1 MTYPAQRGFVGR
13 LRDLVNGIF
22 AVWLRDRE
30 LQSPDA
36 VYERVIGERVRQY
49 AELKRAVAGILY
61 MRNKIEGEIRDRRG
75 ELARLHTDIARAVQ
89 KNDDEVAVLLITQK
103 DGLLQDLDRSEK
115 ELDEVSAECEAA
127 KTNLVKFRAEIRNLE
142 REKLRMLAALANA
155 RARKRIQEA
164 FEGLSTEVEM
174 RALES
179 VREHI
184 ARAATEGALE
194 REIAGDEGL
203 RERLR
208 AIRDD
213 ARTES
218 AQRELEELKRQYLPQ
233 ALTETS
239 VAPAA
244 ALAAAEPRG
253 VLIPVL

>member
-1 MTYPAQRGFVGR
+1 MAMTYPAQRGFVGR

-61 MRNKIEGEIRDRRG
+61 MRNKIEGEIRDRRA
-75 ELARLHTDIARAVQ
+75 ELARLHVDIARAVE

-103 DGLLQDLDRSEK
+103 DGLLQDLERSEK
-115 ELDEVSAECEAA
+115 ELDEVSAECEGA

-179 VREHI
+179 VRGEI
-184 ARAATEGALE
+184 ERMKAESRIDVDMESGLE
-194 REIAGDEGL
+194 KRV
-203 RERLR
+203 R
-208 AIRDD
+208 AIRDEAKLEA
-213 ARTES
+213 AR
-218 AQRELEELKRQYLPQ
+218 RELDELKRRLR
-233 ALTETS
+233 
-239 VAPAA
+239 PAA
-244 ALAAAEPRG
+244 QLSAAPRE
-253 VLIPVL
+253 VIVELPPVPAASAAR